1 MPPSAGR
8 PLALVDDPLFSEHRG
23 RGYHP
28 ERPERLVAARQ
39 ALRLAGERGLTS
51 TVLAPRDATLD
62 ELARVHTPRYLEELA
77 QLRGGHAA
85 LDDDTFLGP
94 RSVEAAL
101 RAAGGGLALVD
112 ALLDDRASLGLALV
126 RPPGHHATPDRGMG
140 FCLLNNV
147 AAAAAHARA
156 RGVRRVAIVDWDVH
170 HGNGTEAAF
179 VTDPSVLFVSVHQHP
194 FYPGTGSANDRGR
207 GEGEGY
213 TVNVPLSTGGDDAT
227 YARVFERL
235 VGPVL
240 DEYAPELVLVSAG
253 FDAHARDP
261 LAGMALSADGFAAMA
276 RTVRDVAARHA
287 SGRIGVF
294 LEGGY
299 DLEGLETSLLATLL
313 ELGGLADP
321 RRAHAGASSVP
332 HVDPAT
338 TERDLTIAVA
348 EARRSWRLG

>member
-1 MPPSAGR
+1 MAPSVGR
-8 PLALVDDPLFSEHRG
+8 PLALVDDPLFAEHRG

-28 ERPERLVAARQ
+28 ERPERLVAAKQ
-39 ALRLAGERGLTS
+39 ALRLAGERGLGA

-62 ELARVHTPRYLEELA
+62 ELARVHTSRYLDELE

-94 RSVEAAL
+94 RSVEAAY

-112 ALLDDRASLGLALV
+112 ALLDGHASLGLALV

-147 AAAAAHARA
+147 ATAAAHARS
-156 RGVRRVAIVDWDVH
+156 RGVRRVAILDWDVH

-179 VTDPSVLFVSVHQHP
+179 LHDPSVLFVSVHQHP
-194 FYPGTGSANDRGR
+194 FYPGTGSASDRGH

-227 YARVFERL
+227 YARVFDRL

-240 DEYAPELVLVSAG
+240 DAYAPELVLVSAG

-261 LAGMALSADGFAAMA
+261 LAGMALSANGFAAMSHV
-276 RTVRDVAARHA
+276 VRDIAARHA

-299 DLEGLETSLLATLL
+299 DLEGLETSLLSTLL
-313 ELGGLADP
+313 ALAGLAEPRSPAPRPPTPALLDP
-321 RRAHAGASSVP
+321 SLA
-332 HVDPAT
+332 D
-338 TERDLTIAVA
+338 RDLAVALA
-348 EARRSWRLG
+348 EARRTWKFA